1 MSLVTALGVGEEIS
15 CMLCLLTNK
24 HDIEKDPF
32 LSIFI
37 IIFLMSREKGLPTG
51 LIFLPLTFFF
61 LYLEH
66 HYN

>member
-1 MSLVTALGVGEEIS
+1 
-15 CMLCLLTNK
+15 MLCLLTNK